1 MKAIS
6 ILQPW
11 ASLIVLGH
19 KHIETRSWNTKHRG
33 RILIHASA
41 GKNATNRGIQL
52 DFQQEFST
60 LQLPKYEN
68 LPFGAIIGS
77 ANLVDCFNT
86 NDYRN
91 ARQEHIS
98 AYLGGDGISKM
109 EECFGDFSK
118 NHFGWLLSDPVLF
131 ENPIP
136 AKGKLGIWE
145 FDESLLK

>member
-19 KHIETRSWNTKHRG
+19 KKIETRSWNTKYRG
-33 RILIHASA
+33 EILIHASA
-41 GKNATNRGIQL
+41 GKSGINSGIQL
-52 DFQQEFST
+52 DFQQEFSN

-68 LPFGAIIGS
+68 LSFGAIIGS
-77 ANLVDCFNT
+77 VNLVDTIGFDEKFQMET
-86 NDYRN
+86 SKYLSS
-91 ARQEHIS
+91 QE
-98 AYLGGDGISKM
+98 L
-109 EECFGDFSK
+109 EFGDYSPGR
-118 NHFGWLLSDPVLF
+118 FGWLLSDPVLF
-131 ENPIP
+131 ETPIP